1 MRLSPTRL
9 LLLLAALAAPAVA
22 TAAPAQ
28 DATPAAPAS
37 NQTAARQDALEA
49 WLRELEAGLT
59 QAAAAAEAGKQAE
72 ATRIALRLYLDHF
85 ERLEAYYGPGGRY
98 GAPALAQA
106 VAAGEQGFHELLRA
120 SSASQARNIA
130 LWLRDQMQRIR
141 QEARAAGVPFQP
153 EPEEPALDV
162 AGAAPLRHA
171 ARTPEIARILETLDS
186 ARSAYENRD
195 AATALARIEHAY
207 LEGIELLEPRLP
219 AALVRKIERLIHLTL
234 RPQVSRGAPQEQ
246 VAAAF
251 AVLRNEL
258 LAADD
263 HIAGGSP
270 FWFGAINSFA
280 VIFREGLEAVLLVGA
295 IFAYLRA
302 NGADRRYHRQIHAG
316 VALAILASL
325 ATWFAARTLI
335 PISGASREL
344 VEGITGLVA
353 VSVLLYVSHWIFQN
367 VYLHDWKEYLR
378 EHAGRAVTTGSALAM
393 AGLAFAAVYR
403 EGFETVLFYQALL
416 FDSGPD
422 AVLAGFIPDLILI
435 LGIGI
440 GIIRLGLRLPL
451 RQVFRFT
458 NAILLYLAFVFLGKS
473 LYNLQEAG
481 LFSPHPLPWIPDHE
495 AIRQLLGIYPVAETV
510 LAQAVFLALLAGTGL
525 YYRRHVARARQLSP
539 AQAQAQTTT

>member
-1 MRLSPTRL
+1 MRLSPNGL
-9 LLLLAALAAPAVA
+9 LLLLTALAAPSAA

-28 DATPAAPAS
+28 DATPAASAPGQA
-37 NQTAARQDALEA
+37 AARQDDLEV
-49 WLRELEAGLT
+49 WLQEIETGLT
-59 QAAAAAEAGKQAE
+59 RAAAAAEAGQQAE
-72 ATRIALRLYLDHF
+72 ATRIGLRLYLDHF

-98 GAPALAQA
+98 GVPALAQA

-120 SSASQARNIA
+120 SSASQARSIA
-130 LWLRDQMQRIR
+130 LSLRDQMQRIR

-153 EPEEPALDV
+153 EPEELALDV
-162 AGAAPLRHA
+162 AGAAPLRRA

-186 ARSAYENRD
+186 ARASYENRD
-195 AATALARIEHAY
+195 ATGALARIEYAY

-219 AALVRKIERLIHLTL
+219 ATLVGKIERLIHLTL

-246 VAAAF
+246 VAATF

-263 HIAGGSP
+263 HLAGGSP
-270 FWFGAINSFA
+270 FWFGAVNSFA

-295 IFAYLRA
+295 ILAYLRA
-302 NGADRRYHRQIHAG
+302 NGADRRYQRQVHTG
-316 VALAILASL
+316 VVLAILASL
-325 ATWFAARTLI
+325 ATWVAARTLI

-344 VEGITGLVA
+344 VEGITGLIA
-353 VSVLLYVSHWIFQN
+353 VGVLLYVSHWIFQK

-378 EHAGRAVTTGSALAM
+378 EHAGRAITTGSALAM

-416 FDSGPD
+416 FDSGPN
-422 AVLAGFIPDLILI
+422 AVLAGFIPGLILI

-451 RQVFRFT
+451 RQVFRYT
-458 NAILLYLAFVFLGKS
+458 NAVLLYLAFVFLGKS

-525 YYRRHVARARQLSP
+525 YYRRHVARARQLAP
-539 AQAQAQTTT
+539 AQAQVQTTG